1 MGYFRWYVFNLGV
14 KIEKWYFVM
23 GLYDE
28 IYEMVD
34 DYFSMVKVDVE
45 VFGGFDYSGLI
56 IFVDVNWYVWVY
68 CDGIDV
74 VFVG

>member
-1 MGYFRWYVFNLGV
+1 
-14 KIEKWYFVM
+14 M